1 MKCEEETLKINK
13 KTIFIY
19 AKNKYT
25 IQYKKF
31 YSTKFINHGFD

>member
-25 IQYKKF
+25 IEYKN
-31 YSTKFINHGFD
+31 I